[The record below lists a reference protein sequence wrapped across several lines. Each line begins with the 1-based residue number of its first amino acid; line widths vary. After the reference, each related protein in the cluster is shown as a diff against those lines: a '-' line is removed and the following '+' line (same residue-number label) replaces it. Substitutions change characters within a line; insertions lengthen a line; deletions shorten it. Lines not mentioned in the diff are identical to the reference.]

1 MYNKAEGDGVMQQ
14 DEKLER
20 QLRSF
25 SALAGCGCMVT
36 DESLGIRRAEGA
48 CCRFSCPAKEGLE
61 SASGDEGCLWSH
73 RRAAYGA
80 EKFGGKYIYFCPAGF
95 VFCIAK
101 FHTEQDS
108 GYFLAGPLNLSENEE
123 PLSGE
128 PAPEMDLS
136 RVDCEAFSAYQ
147 AGIGSFSS
155 QKVSAVSDMLEV
167 LALSQSENRSDI
179 RESEEKMHLQQQIGD
194 YVQSIKSRIILGI
207 DKYSPYPYD
216 KEKLLVH
223 AIKTGDEKEANRYLN
238 EILGHIF
245 FASANNIDAIKLR
258 AFELTVIIS
267 RAALDGGA
275 DEGSIYQLSPQFI
288 SDFFALD
295 TIDDICYCLMRILK
309 KFSSETFGLEKAK
322 HAGIITQVVSFI
334 RNNYMHKITL
344 ADVAAHVFLS
354 PSYLS
359 KIFKE
364 EMQTSFNGYLSEVRI
379 EKSKIL
385 LLSNDLSIVE
395 VSELVGFVDQSYFN
409 KVFKKQ
415 TGMTPKKYRETSG
428 GLHTDAA
435 EPPAVSSS

>member
-1 MYNKAEGDGVMQQ
+1 MQAG
-14 DEKLER
+14 EKFER
-20 QLRSF
+20 QLRAF
-25 SALAGCGCMVT
+25 SMLAGCGCMFT
-36 DESLGIRRAEGA
+36 DETLAVCSSCGS
-48 CCRFSCPAKEGLE
+48 CRFSCPAKDGAE
-61 SASGDEGCLWSH
+61 SLSGDEGCAYAH

-80 EKFGGKYIYFCPAGF
+80 DKFGGKYIYFCPAGF
-95 VFCIAK
+95 MFCIAK
-101 FHTEQDS
+101 YTGKEDS
-108 GYFLAGPLNLSENEE
+108 GYFLAGPMLVSSDDEAADAPLDAPTLDSAPLRRDKIDRAAFDAYAREIPRVSSE
-123 PLSGE
+123 
-128 PAPEMDLS
+128 
-136 RVDCEAFSAYQ
+136 
-147 AGIGSFSS
+147 
-155 QKVSAVSDMLEV
+155 KVSAIADML
-167 LALSQSENRSDI
+167 LALALAQSENRSGV
-179 RESEEKMHLQQQIGD
+179 RETEEKMLIQQQIGD

-207 DKYSPYPYD
+207 DQFSPYPYD
-216 KEKLLVH
+216 KEKLLVR
-223 AIKTGDEKEANRYLN
+223 AIKTGDEGEAKRYLN

-245 FASANNIDAIKLR
+245 FASANNIEAIKLR

-295 TIDDICYCLMRILK
+295 TIDDICYCLMGILK
-309 KFSSETFGLEKAK
+309 KFSAETFGLEKAK

-334 RNNYMHKITL
+334 RNNYMHKLTL
-344 ADVAAHVFLS
+344 ADVAAHIFLS

-428 GLHTDAA
+428 GITADIASDDIISQ
-435 EPPAVSSS
+435 EES

>member
-1 MYNKAEGDGVMQQ
+1 MQAG
-14 DEKLER
+14 EKFER

-25 SALAGCGCMVT
+25 SLLAGCGCMHTNDALEVLQNQN
-36 DESLGIRRAEGA
+36 S
-48 CCRFSCPAKEGLE
+48 CRFSCPAKNGVE
-61 SASGDEGCLWSH
+61 SLSGDAGCAWAH

-95 VFCIAK
+95 MFCIAAYRSREENG
-101 FHTEQDS
+101 FL
-108 GYFLAGPLNLSENEE
+108 LAGPMNIAEDETSESELHGLDSLTAIDSSLIDDTAFADYRRTV
-123 PLSGE
+123 PK
-128 PAPEMDLS
+128 
-136 RVDCEAFSAYQ
+136 VDTEH
-147 AGIGSFSS
+147 
-155 QKVSAVSDMLEV
+155 VSATADMLLS
-167 LALSQSENRSDI
+167 LALSQSENRSHV
-179 RESEEKMHLQQQIGD
+179 RETEEKMQIQQQIGD
-194 YVQSIKSRIILGI
+194 YVQNIKSRMLLGV
-207 DKYSPYPYD
+207 DGYSPYPYD

-223 AIKTGDEKEANRYLN
+223 AIKSGDEAEAKKYLN

-258 AFELTVIIS
+258 AAELTVIIS

-275 DEGSIYQLSPQFI
+275 DEGSIYQFSPQFI

-295 TIDDICYCLMRILK
+295 TIDDICYCLMGVLK
-309 KFSSETFGLEKAK
+309 KFSAETFGLEKAK
-322 HAGIITQVVSFI
+322 HVGVITQVVSFI

-344 ADVAAHVFLS
+344 ADAAAHVFLS

-364 EMQTSFNGYLSEVRI
+364 EMQTSFNGYLNEVRI

-385 LLSNDLSIVE
+385 LLSADLSIVE

-415 TGMTPKKYRETSG
+415 TGMTPKTYRERDG
-428 GLHTDAA
+428 DARI
-435 EPPAVSSS
+435 V